1 VDGIASEARDRLPAG
16 DQERARGRPAVD
28 PPAEA
33 IGGRHVI
40 ATFRQFRSFGR
51 PAQLLFINEIGVTI
65 ALLMLAPYLADHLAH
80 GIGMAVWLVGIVLGL
95 RHFSEG
101 LFVIGGTLADRIG
114 YKPMIMAGCL
124 LKAVGC
130 GMFALSAGLPWLI
143 AASALTGIA
152 SALFIPANRAY
163 LAHEESERTV
173 DAFAVFSVCRRI
185 GVLVGPLIG
194 IPLVQVDFRLVS
206 LTAVAILLGLVVAQ
220 WRFLP
225 SVAGPEAG
233 SERPIWADWR
243 EALGNRAF
251 LAFAATMFASYA
263 LVFQITFGLPLEV
276 RHVSGGQAGV
286 TALFMISAVLG
297 LAFQVRLIT
306 WCERRWT
313 PGQAMTRGLVIMGFA
328 FVPLMLPPPHGGPV
342 IRLLPVLTC
351 AAILTIG
358 TMMVFP
364 FEMATIANLAE
375 GRVIGTYYSVNNLLS
390 GFGIVFGNLISAAAV
405 GLSHSMRMAALPWMV
420 LLLLG
425 LLSAA
430 GLRFVDRGGRL
441 SPVRLAAQGASA
453 TP

>member
-1 VDGIASEARDRLPAG
+1 M
-16 DQERARGRPAVD
+16 
-28 PPAEA
+28 
-33 IGGRHVI
+33 I
-40 ATFRQFRSFGR
+40 ATMRQFRSFGR
-51 PAQLLFINEIGVTI
+51 PAQILFVNEIGVTV
-65 ALLMLAPYLADHLAH
+65 ALLMLAPYLADHLVH
-80 GIGMAVWLVGIVLGL
+80 GIGMAVWLVGIVLSL
-95 RHFSEG
+95 RHFAEG

-130 GMFALSAGLPWLI
+130 GMFAFFTDMPWLI
-143 AASALTGIA
+143 AASVLTGVA

-163 LAHEESERTV
+163 LAHEESERKV
-173 DAFAVFSVCRRI
+173 DAFAVFSVCRRL

-194 IPLVQVDFRLVS
+194 IPLVQIDFRLVS
-206 LTAVAILLGLVVAQ
+206 LTSVVILLALTVAQ
-220 WRFLP
+220 WRTLP
-225 SVAGPEAG
+225 AVAGPEAG
-233 SERPIWADWR
+233 SARPMWEDWK

-251 LAFAATMFASYA
+251 LGFAATMFASYA

-286 TALFMISAVLG
+286 TALFMISAILG
-297 LAFQVRLIT
+297 LALQVRLIS

-313 PGQAMTRGLVIMGFA
+313 AGQAMTRGLIIMGCA
-328 FVPLMLPPPHGGPV
+328 FIPLMVPPLHGPV
-342 IRLLPVLTC
+342 VLRLLPVLAC
-351 AAILTIG
+351 AATLTIG

-364 FEMATIANLAE
+364 FEMATIANLSR

-390 GFGIVFGNLISAAAV
+390 GFGIVFGNLVSAAAL
-405 GLSHSMRMAALPWMV
+405 GLSHSMRMASIPWLM

-430 GLRFVDRGGRL
+430 ALKFVDRGGRL
-441 SPVRLAAQGASA
+441 SPAHLAPQGAAA

>member
-1 VDGIASEARDRLPAG
+1 M
-16 DQERARGRPAVD
+16 
-28 PPAEA
+28 
-33 IGGRHVI
+33 I
-40 ATFRQFRSFGR
+40 ATLRQFKSFGR
-51 PAQLLFINEIGVTI
+51 PAQVLFVNEIGVTV
-65 ALLMLAPYLADHLAH
+65 ALLMLAPYLADHLVH
-80 GIGMAVWLVGIVLGL
+80 GIGMAVWIVGIVLSI
-95 RHFSEG
+95 RHFAEG

-130 GMFALSAGLPWLI
+130 GMFAFFTSMPWLI
-143 AASALTGIA
+143 AASVLTGVA

-163 LAHEESERTV
+163 LAREERERMV
-173 DAFAVFSVCRRI
+173 DAFAVFSVCRRL
-185 GVLVGPLIG
+185 GVLIGPLIG

-206 LTAVAILLGLVVAQ
+206 LTSVAILLALTVAQ
-220 WRFLP
+220 WRMLP
-225 SVAGPEAG
+225 AVAGPEAG
-233 SERPIWADWR
+233 SARPMWEDWK

-251 LAFAATMFASYA
+251 LGFAMTMFASYA

-297 LAFQVRLIT
+297 LALQVRLIS

-313 PGQAMTRGLVIMGFA
+313 AGQAMIRGLIIMGCA
-328 FVPLMLPPPHGGPV
+328 FVPLTLPPLHGNV
-342 IRLLPVLTC
+342 VVRLLPVLLC
-351 AAILTIG
+351 AATLTIG

-364 FEMATIANLAE
+364 FEMATIANLSQ

-390 GFGIVFGNLISAAAV
+390 GFGIVFGNLVSAAAI
-405 GLSHSMRMAALPWMV
+405 GLSHSMRMASLPWLM

-430 GLRFVDRGGRL
+430 GLKFVDRDGRL
-441 SPVRLAAQGASA
+441 TPAPLTPQSAGA